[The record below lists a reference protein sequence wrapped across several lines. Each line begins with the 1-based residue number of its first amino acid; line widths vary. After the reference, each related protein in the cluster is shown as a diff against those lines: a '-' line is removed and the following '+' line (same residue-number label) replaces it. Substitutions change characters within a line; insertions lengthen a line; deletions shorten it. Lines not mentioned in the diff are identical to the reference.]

1 MFKNCKSCTELAEA
15 PIECTGNHIL
25 IVYLYKLYKMILP
38 VERYLHYT
46 GIRSN
51 LYKPWKVK
59 YNTLISCTN

>member
-51 LYKPWKVK
+51 LYKP
-59 YNTLISCTN
+59 